1 LTYYFDPRVAEAY
14 DAEIDQLRAAA
25 DVPFYVGLARQAAE
39 AGQGVLEL
47 GCGTGRVTIPIA
59 AAGVDVVG
67 LDSSPAMLEVAR
79 RKAGDPANP
88 RWVQGDMADFRLEQ
102 RFGLVI
108 IPFRSFLLLLTV
120 EEQKGCLA
128 CIHEHLVEGG
138 RLALNIF
145 NPSIL
150 AIAGWLG
157 ERQERWE
164 RVQDRI
170 RFAESGN
177 AAPGQ
182 TDAAQGPGKE
192 RWVNRR
198 YSPASQEL
206 NETRAEVELSDE
218 GAVIQRVERNLRLRW
233 VYRYEM
239 EHLLALAG
247 FEVEA
252 LYGWFDRAPFTDESD
267 EIVWVARRR

>member
-1 LTYYFDPRVAEAY
+1 MSMNEGYYFDPGVAEAY
-14 DAEIDQLRAAA
+14 DAEVDQLRASA
-25 DVPFYVGLARQAAE
+25 DVPFYVELAREAAA
-39 AGQGVLEL
+39 AGNPVLEL

-59 AAGVDVVG
+59 QAGVEVVG
-67 LDSSPAMLEVAR
+67 LDNAAAMLEVAR
-79 RKAGDPANP
+79 RKADGATNP
-88 RWVQGDMADFRLEQ
+88 RWVQADMAGFRLGE

-120 EEQKGCLA
+120 EEQKACLA
-128 CIHEHLVEGG
+128 RIHEHLVSGG

-150 AIAGWLG
+150 AIADWLG
-157 ERQERWE
+157 DRGQRWLRSLPE
-164 RVQDRI
+164 
-170 RFAESGN
+170 
-177 AAPGQ
+177 PGR
-182 TDAAQGPGKE
+182 E

-198 YSPASQEL
+198 YSPGSQEL
-206 NETRAEVELSDE
+206 NETRTDVLLSDE

-252 LYGWFDRAPFTDESD
+252 LYGWFDRTPFAEDSD
-267 EIVWVARRR
+267 EMVWVARRS